1 MDLNTVNTV
10 SDLLTQNEEKTPLET
25 ALEALTECNYQDS
38 KKVATWL
45 ISNMVD
51 FHKEMTMKALQGET
65 ENNPIAWCADT
76 TTLEIAL
83 SLLNDVE

>member
-1 MDLNTVNTV
+1 MNFDSISTV
-10 SDLLTQNEEKTPLET
+10 SDLITQNEEKTPLET
-25 ALEALTECNYQDS
+25 ALEALTECDYAES

-51 FHKEMTMKALQGET
+51 FHKEMTLKALKGET

>member
-25 ALEALTECNYQDS
+25 ALEALTECDYAES

-51 FHKEMTMKALQGET
+51 FHKEMTMKAFKGEND
-65 ENNPIAWCADT
+65 NNPIAWCADT
-76 TTLEIAL
+76 TTLEIVL
-83 SLLNDVE
+83 QLLNDVE

>member
-1 MDLNTVNTV
+1 MNIDSINTV
-10 SDLLTQNEEKTPLET
+10 SDLLNQNEQKSPLEV
-25 ALEALTECNYQDS
+25 ALEALCECDYSDS

-51 FHKEMTMKALQGET
+51 FHKEMTMKSLQGES
-65 ENNPIAWCADT
+65 EGNPIAWCADT

-83 SLLNDVE
+83 QLLRDVE

>member
-1 MDLNTVNTV
+1 MNFDSISTV
-10 SDLLTQNEEKTPLET
+10 SDLITQNEEKTPLET
-25 ALEALTECNYQDS
+25 ALEALTECDYAES

-51 FHKEMTMKALQGET
+51 FHKEMTLKALKGEN